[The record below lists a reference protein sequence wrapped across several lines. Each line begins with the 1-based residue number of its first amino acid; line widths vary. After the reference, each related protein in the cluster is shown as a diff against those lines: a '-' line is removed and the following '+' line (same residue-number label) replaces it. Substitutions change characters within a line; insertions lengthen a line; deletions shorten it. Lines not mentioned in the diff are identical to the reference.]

1 MAYRKGHGIER
12 TGVVELIP
20 GAESDSTA
28 LRAGACDDVRCPAC
42 WNRGVRRNLNI
53 EDDDAVLIVCGDCGS
68 DASTTLETAL
78 LEQPGAGW
86 AFPCVKKTRSDYEKA
101 LAALREAHQWMEKA
115 RIPGKEEKVATL
127 ASRIGHVDAFVSARK
142 LIKTDPESCVKTCF
156 ELLDA
161 PGEYHVDKAT
171 GLLHFLPLAPLTAR
185 TDVVVSLLDTV
196 VSAAGTRHMVW
207 KDLTISVSRGTMSA
221 RGDGL
226 GAAFDCTGCVN
237 VSVENC
243 NVTNAGTTC
252 LNLVGGA
259 NNTAVRREIFLGNS
273 RKIVSKRAHRQHAS

>member
-1 MAYRKGHGIER
+1 MTRARHPNIAANGTWIWSGYENASVPPKPNMSFTFADTTAAKLWAPAVATGSLWLHGFFKFDCTPHRRHHPI
-12 TGVVELIP
+12 LH
-20 GAESDSTA
+20 
-28 LRAGACDDVRCPAC
+28 LRPAHPDVRCAGRDTFIRIASLKQSS
-42 WNRGVRRNLNI
+42 N
-53 EDDDAVLIVCGDCGS
+53 GS
-68 DASTTLETAL
+68 GFT
-78 LEQPGAGW
+78 
-86 AFPCVKKTRSDYEKA
+86 VTRD
-101 LAALREAHQWMEKA
+101 
-115 RIPGKEEKVATL
+115 VATPP
-127 ASRIGHVDAFVSARK
+127 S
-142 LIKTDPESCVKTCF
+142 DPFTKGCRFYAVGAL

-171 GLLHFLPLAPLTAR
+171 GLMHFLPLAPLTAR